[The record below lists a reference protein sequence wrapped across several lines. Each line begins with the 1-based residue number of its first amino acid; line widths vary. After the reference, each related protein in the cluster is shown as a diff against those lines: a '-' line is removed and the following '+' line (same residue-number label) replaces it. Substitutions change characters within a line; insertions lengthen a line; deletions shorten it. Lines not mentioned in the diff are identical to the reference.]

1 MPQPFYP
8 YFDFLDMRQDKFV
21 KILVRKPKR
30 RIIRRLKRRW
40 EDNIKMDS
48 EEIMLEGVD
57 SVLRRGIG
65 TSGGLL

>member
-1 MPQPFYP
+1 
-8 YFDFLDMRQDKFV
+8 MRQDKFV